1 MRLLF
6 LYGEK
11 EPNNLLKE
19 PTDDELLRQLPQ
31 VGEPIM
37 ELIFRRHYEAVCK
50 AVFRIIPEQSTSEDL
65 AQDVFYEL
73 WRRKDSLQITTSLGA
88 YLRRAAVNKALNVL
102 RGRKI
107 RLEEDDQLGQVPSA
121 EADAQRMLE
130 AEELQQLLSDSVAS
144 LPEKCRVIF
153 VLSRF
158 EHMSYGEIAAQLQ
171 IAPKTVEN
179 QISKAL
185 RLLRQALGHYL
196 GLIMIFFYSG

>member
-11 EPNNLLKE
+11 EPDNLLTE
-19 PTDDELLRQLPQ
+19 PTDDELLHRLPQ
-31 VGEPIM
+31 AGEPIM

-50 AVFRIIPEQSTSEDL
+50 AAFRIIPEQSTAEDL

-88 YLRRAAVNKALNVL
+88 YLRRAAVNKALNEL
-102 RGRKI
+102 RARKI
-107 RLEEDDQLGQVPSA
+107 KLEDDDGVGLVPSA
-121 EADAQRMLE
+121 DADAQRMLE
-130 AEELQQLLSDSVAS
+130 TEELQQLLSDSVAS
-144 LPEKCRVIF
+144 LPEKCRLVF

-158 EHMSYGEIAAQLQ
+158 EGMSYAEIAEQLH

-185 RLLRQALGHYL
+185 RLLRRALGHT
-196 GLIMIFFYSG
+196 

>member
-1 MRLLF
+1 
-6 LYGEK
+6 
-11 EPNNLLKE
+11 
-19 PTDDELLRQLPQ
+19 
-31 VGEPIM
+31 M

-50 AVFRIIPEQSTSEDL
+50 AVFRIIPEQSTAEDL

-107 RLEEDDQLGQVPSA
+107 KLEEEDQLGQVPSA

-158 EHMSYGEIAAQLQ
+158 EHMSYGEIAEQLQ

-196 GLIMIFFYSG
+196 GLTLLFFYSG